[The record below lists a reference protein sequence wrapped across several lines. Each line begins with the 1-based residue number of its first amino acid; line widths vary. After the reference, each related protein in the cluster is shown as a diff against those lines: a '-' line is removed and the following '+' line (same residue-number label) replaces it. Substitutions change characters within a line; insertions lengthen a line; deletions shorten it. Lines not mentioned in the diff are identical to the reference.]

1 MDNKKKREKEKSI
14 VTLVIKLYCK
24 KHDDIDEL
32 HLLSY
37 VNERIDKCPMME
49 QKTFCSKCK
58 IHCYRQEYRE
68 KIKKVMRYSGPRIFF
83 YHPILVIKH
92 TLKG

>member
-1 MDNKKKREKEKSI
+1 MDIAKKREKEKSI
-14 VTLVIKLYCK
+14 VTLMIKLYCK
-24 KHDDIDEL
+24 KHDDIDEAD
-32 HLLSY
+32 LLRY

-58 IHCYRQEYRE
+58 IHCYRKEYRE

>member
-1 MDNKKKREKEKSI
+1 MDIAKKREKEKSI
-14 VTLVIKLYCK
+14 VTLMIKLYCK

-32 HLLSY
+32 DLLRY
-37 VNERIDKCPMME
+37 VNDRIDKCPMME

>member
-1 MDNKKKREKEKSI
+1 MDIAKKREKEKSI
-14 VTLVIKLYCK
+14 VTLMIKLYCK

-32 HLLSY
+32 DLLSY

>member
-1 MDNKKKREKEKSI
+1 MDIAKKREKEKSI
-14 VTLVIKLYCK
+14 VTLMIKLYCK

>member
-1 MDNKKKREKEKSI
+1 M
-14 VTLVIKLYCK
+14 TLVIKLYCK

>member
-1 MDNKKKREKEKSI
+1 MDIAKKREKEKSI
-14 VTLVIKLYCK
+14 VTLMIKLYCK

-32 HLLSY
+32 DLLRY